1 MKNITIIVTL
11 LLVPYLALGLGQVPA
26 PWSGRVSLA
35 LVFLF
40 TGLGHFIKTVEMAQ
54 MLPSWVPGQ

>member
-26 PWSGRVSLA
+26 PWPGRVSLA

-40 TGLGHFIKTVEMAQ
+40 TGLGHFV
-54 MLPSWVPGQ
+54 